1 MKDQKQMSEEEEKKI
16 CWILHLYSTM
26 KELQEEIEKRERSK
40 RYFSIF
46 VSGCITYFI
55 VKILHTSMKMEA
67 DWVVFYGA
75 FLCLCLHYFVDSFS
89 RTWNR
94 LAGSLK
100 FKQSIKS
107 LELERQKLDIDVPSI
122 EEIEEE
128 EKK

>member
-16 CWILHLYSTM
+16 NWMLHLYSTL
-26 KELQEEIEKRERSK
+26 KQLQEEIEKRERSK

-55 VKILHTSMKMEA
+55 VKILHTFMGIDA

-89 RTWNR
+89 RTWNQ

-107 LELERQKLDIDVPSI
+107 LELERQKLDTDVPSI
-122 EEIEEE
+122 EEE